1 MKQKAFC
8 LAVLA
13 QIPLSVIVFSPFFP
27 TLFRWLNLPL
37 YSFQAEVEIS
47 ASFRP
52 ASLLLLLWIMCTS
65 CEAPD
70 DSTVSQAAVKT
81 PDEIQ
86 APVIQ
91 NVCLSM
97 QRPSSY

>member
-1 MKQKAFC
+1 MKQKAFR

-27 TLFRWLNLPL
+27 TLLRWLNLPL

-81 PDEIQ
+81 PDEIK
-86 APVIQ
+86 ASVIQ

>member
-1 MKQKAFC
+1 MKQKAFR
-8 LAVLA
+8 LAVDA
-13 QIPLSVIVFSPFFP
+13 QIPLSVIIFGPFSP
-27 TLFRWLNLPL
+27 TLFRWVNLPL

-47 ASFRP
+47 DSFPP
-52 ASLLLLLWIMCTS
+52 ASLLLLLGIMCTS

-70 DSTVSQAAVKT
+70 DSTVSQAAVRA
-81 PDEIQ
+81 PDEIK
-86 APVIQ
+86 ASVIQ